1 MDRPDPD
8 AEYFVMKILCCPLLF
23 LILTPAFAEES
34 KKAQDSPSSS
44 SETVVGIDPKLLC
57 QQWLRSNEE
66 ERPGDEMQ
74 VFRPKTFQKFPPSRF
89 RMQYVF
95 VKDGSLKWL
104 DLVSNDA
111 HQLKDGKWK
120 FSAEKPGII
129 QIIKGD
135 VIESHRVT
143 GLTRDVLKLRLI
155 TP

>member
-1 MDRPDPD
+1 
-8 AEYFVMKILCCPLLF
+8 
-23 LILTPAFAEES
+23 
-34 KKAQDSPSSS
+34 
-44 SETVVGIDPKLLC
+44 
-57 QQWLRSNEE
+57 
-66 ERPGDEMQ
+66 MQ